1 MLGVK
6 IKMNTLLKVENLKT
20 SFFTKSGEVEAIRGI
35 DFTIGHGEIV
45 GLVGESGSGK
55 SVTAKSIMGLI
66 KEPGKIID
74 GKIIFKDKDLAQLSK
89 AEMSKV
95 NGNEIAMIFQDPLSS
110 LNPVFTIG
118 DQLGDV
124 IRKNKKLSRKEVQD
138 IMIAQLKRVGIPSPE
153 ERIQNYPHE
162 FSGGQRQRI
171 MIAMAL
177 CCEPDFLI
185 ADEPTTAL
193 DVTIQAQI
201 LELLKSIRDY
211 EQKSILLIT
220 HDLGVVAEVCDRV
233 VVMYGG
239 HIMEEGDVFDIFD
252 KAKHPYTIGLLQ
264 SIPKLDREK
273 EDRLKAIEG
282 YAPSLINPPP
292 GCPFAPRC
300 SLATE
305 KCHKEL
311 PEMKSYGNQ
320 QARCWQIEVNE

>member
-201 LELLKSIRDY
+201 LELLKSIRDH

-305 KCHKEL
+305 QCHKEL